1 MSEKSLIF
9 DIQDNIATIKEN
21 SLGFIDEC
29 Y

>member
-21 SLGFIDEC
+21 RLGFINEC